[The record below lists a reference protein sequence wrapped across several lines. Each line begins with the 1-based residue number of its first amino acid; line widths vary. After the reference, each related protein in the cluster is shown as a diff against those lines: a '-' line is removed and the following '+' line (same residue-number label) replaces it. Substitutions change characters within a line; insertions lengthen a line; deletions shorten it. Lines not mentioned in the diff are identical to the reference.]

1 MKLFIR
7 TEASA
12 QIGMGHFMRC
22 FAVAE
27 EARRRD
33 IPVTF
38 LMRTD
43 DAGVSAR
50 AVAIGAGVCVIPD
63 ALGEDVAAIAASG
76 ITAEDWLIIDSY
88 KISEAYLSG
97 LHGLAR
103 LAVVDDLNACDAYD
117 CDLLIN
123 AADAAFDMG
132 YGLKTRAGLLLGAD
146 YAMIRQEFL
155 APRTLT
161 DAARTIAVTFG
172 GSDPAGLTVVVAER
186 LRHAFADVH
195 IRALAGPANM
205 HVGLLRDTA
214 RDLGNIDVCVDPP
227 SVAEALAGATLVVTA
242 AGGSVGELAA
252 MALPALVL
260 VVYDNQAAFLH
271 ACPFP
276 AIDVRK
282 GLPDDLETRIGAMM
296 NDVQGLKDNAARA
309 HARVDGQGAQRI
321 VAAMF
326 GKLKKNS

>member
-7 TEASA
+7 TEASG

-33 IPVTF
+33 IPVIF

-43 DAGVSAR
+43 DAGIAVR
-50 AVAIGAGVCVIPD
+50 AAAIGARLYLIPE
-63 ALGEDVAAIAASG
+63 ALGDDVAAIAACG
-76 ITAEDWLIIDSY
+76 IAADDWLVVDSY
-88 KISEAYLSG
+88 RISEAYLSR

-103 LAVVDDLNACDAYD
+103 LAVVDDLNACDTYD

-132 YGLKTRAGLLLGAD
+132 YGLRTRAGLLLGAD
-146 YAMIRQEFL
+146 YAMIRREFL
-155 APRTLT
+155 TPRSPA
-161 DAARTIAVTFG
+161 DATRTIAVTFG

-186 LRHAFADVH
+186 LRHAFPDVH

-205 HVGLLRDTA
+205 HIGLLRDTA
-214 RDLGNIDVCVDPP
+214 RDLGNIELFVDPP
-227 SVAEALAGATLVVTA
+227 SVAEALAGASLVVTA

-260 VVYDNQAAFLH
+260 VVYDNQAAFLR

-276 AIDVRK
+276 ALDVRE
-282 GLPDDLETRIGAMM
+282 GLPDDLEALVGAMM
-296 NDVQGLKDNAARA
+296 DDAQGLKDIAAHA
-309 HARVDGQGAQRI
+309 HARVDGRGAQRI

-326 GKLKKNS
+326 GAP